1 MNDTNLTLNYKRT
14 LILGTG
20 FMGISMVWALFNSYV
35 PIFLAKYI
43 ASTTLIGF
51 IMTIDNLAGM
61 TIQPLVSSLSDRTW
75 RNGGRRMPYLKVGIP
90 LAAVFLILLPLN
102 FNLLTIVVSILM
114 VDLSMSIFRAP
125 TVALMPDLT
134 PSPLRSKANGI
145 INFMG
150 GVGALIAYFL
160 GSRLYDINPLLPFL
174 MSALVLIGVLFLLM
188 KKIREPLPGE
198 VGTGKISEAK
208 DDLHS
213 EEKSVTKEKAGL
225 LKTLYRVLK
234 DTDKSCLFL
243 LLAIL
248 FWFIGWSGID
258 AFFTTYG
265 QSPDVLGSESLASRL
280 LGYFSLTFLVFA
292 IPSGFLATKVGRKKT
307 ILMGLSGFVVIA
319 ILLFIFK
326 TQLSLTILL
335 ALGGVCWALVNIN
348 SYPMVMEMAKGESI
362 GSYTGLYYLFSSIA
376 AVVAPPLY
384 GQFMDIFGHGIIF
397 ILTAI
402 ALVISFNFML
412 HVNAGEAKTKTPLDA
427 EVVGK

>member
-1 MNDTNLTLNYKRT
+1 MNDAKTLNYKRT
-14 LILGTG
+14 LTLGTG
-20 FMGISMVWALFNSYV
+20 FLAISMVWALFNSYV

-51 IMTIDNLAGM
+51 IMTLDNFAGM
-61 TIQPLVSSLSDRTW
+61 TIQPFISSLSDRTW
-75 RNGGRRMPYLKVGIP
+75 WKRGRRMPYLKVGIP
-90 LAAVFLILLPLN
+90 LATIFFILLPLN
-102 FNLLTIVVSILM
+102 FNLLTIMVSILM

-134 PSPLRSKANGI
+134 PAPLRSKANGV

-150 GVGALIAYFL
+150 GLGALIAYFL

-174 MSALVLIGVLFLLM
+174 MAGLVMVGVLFLLM

-198 VGTGKISEAK
+198 IGTGNVSETLDQVQAVEKQKVKPK
-208 DDLHS
+208 D
-213 EEKSVTKEKAGL
+213 GL
-225 LKTLYRVLK
+225 LKTLYRVIR

-265 QSPDVLGSESLASRL
+265 QSPEGLGSESLASRL
-280 LGYFSLTFLVFA
+280 LGYFSLTFLIFA

-307 ILMGLSGFVVIA
+307 IIIGLSGFIVIA
-319 ILLFIFK
+319 SLLFLLK

-335 ALGGVCWALVNIN
+335 ALGGLCWSLVNIN
-348 SYPMVMEMAKGESI
+348 SYPMVMEMARGESI

-384 GQFMDIFGHGIIF
+384 GRFMDLFGHGVIF

-402 ALVISFNFML
+402 AMMISLSFMILVK
-412 HVNAGEAKTKTPLDA
+412 AGEAKAKRSFHA
-427 EVVGK
+427 EVAG